1 MTALREIC
9 EFLDTFAP
17 LQLAEDWDNVG
28 LLVGDPDRS
37 VGRVMTCL
45 TVTPASVAEAVE
57 DGVDLIVTHHPMP
70 FRPLKRLTTE
80 QTPSRLLLQMIR
92 ADVAVY
98 SPHTAF
104 DSAAQGINQQLAD
117 GLGLTDVL
125 PLVVHDPQRPE
136 QGAGRYGRLS
146 QPIRL
151 ADLVQELKRFL
162 GIAGL
167 HVVGDRNRDV
177 RCIAVACGAAGEF
190 LEPAARVG
198 CDVLVTGETTFH
210 TCLEAEALG
219 MALLLPGHYASER
232 FAVETLADRLADRF
246 PKLAVWASRR
256 EEDPLFWAAA
266 GTAWDGKNGPVC

>member
-70 FRPLKRLTTE
+70 FQPLKRLTTE

-136 QGAGRYGRLS
+136 QGAGRYGLLS

-151 ADLVQELKRFL
+151 ADLVQKLKRFL

-177 RCIAVACGAAGEF
+177 GCIAVACGAAGGF
-190 LEPAARVG
+190 LGPAARVG

-232 FAVETLADRLADRF
+232 FAVETLAERLTDRF
-246 PKLAVWASRR
+246 PKLAVWPSRR
-256 EEDPLFWAAA
+256 EEDPLVWVAA
-266 GTAWDGKNGPVC
+266 GTAWDGTNGPVC